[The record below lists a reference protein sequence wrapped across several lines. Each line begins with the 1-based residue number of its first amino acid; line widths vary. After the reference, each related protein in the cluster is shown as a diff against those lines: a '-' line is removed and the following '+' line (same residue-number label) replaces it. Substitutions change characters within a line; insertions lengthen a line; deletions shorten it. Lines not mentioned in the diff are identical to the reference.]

1 MRDVILLVCALAIAA
16 AVIAM
21 VVKVAQLNPD
31 INRWK
36 R

>member
-1 MRDVILLVCALAIAA
+1 MRDAILFVCAIAIVIAA
-16 AVIAM
+16 IGI